1 MLSVHIDHLHAAL
14 ARHPSSFIKLG
25 PMAESRLYKI
35 SHLQSFAR
43 SECCLLFT
51 DNAITESDQ
60 RVISPN
66 LPIVLP
72 ACQNSWAAWG
82 TIQLLGE
89 LYLLAFGAV
98 MLTSKEYL
106 QQAEDCSQLASASS
120 DVYVKEALTE
130 LASDF
135 KAMAKELEQWNERS
149 RETDHGLDGK
159 CDGMKL
165 IARLT

>member
-1 MLSVHIDHLHAAL
+1 L
-14 ARHPSSFIKLG
+14 
-25 PMAESRLYKI
+25 
-35 SHLQSFAR
+35 FA
-43 SECCLLFT
+43 LFT
-51 DNAITESDQ
+51 DHAITESDQ

-66 LPIVLP
+66 PAIVLP
-72 ACQNSWAAWG
+72 WAAWG

-106 QQAEDCSQLASASS
+106 QQAEDCSQLANASS

-135 KAMAKELEQWNERS
+135 KAMAKDLEQRNER
-149 RETDHGLDGK
+149 
-159 CDGMKL
+159 
-165 IARLT
+165 